1 MVENERLLAVFLS
14 TKRVKTRYLCRQES
28 IEALKDDM
36 IQSILTR
43 VELLCDDMLTEED
56 QETLPTAAVI
66 YELPVRIF
74 APLGGGS
81 SGGPTISI
89 ADFMFRDERKAD
101 AVERIKEVTGKVVSG
116 MPPRA

>member
-1 MVENERLLAVFLS
+1 
-14 TKRVKTRYLCRQES
+14 
-28 IEALKDDM
+28 M